1 MKHSETIGKIA
12 GAMVKAQTE
21 MANASKSSKNPFFK
35 SNYASFNE
43 VRESSLPALN
53 ANGIAVFQ
61 TAAHVDGRV
70 EVETIL
76 VHESGEWISG
86 TVSLKPKV
94 DDPQGAGSAITYGRR
109 YGLSAIC
116 ALGAED
122 DDGERSMNRKQ
133 APPLQ
138 KQVIIGQENINWLS
152 RFCKT
157 HDIKDKQILMSKYS
171 FDPYGTTAEQFEPI
185 KRTMESDYQEAAA

>member
-1 MKHSETIGKIA
+1 
-12 GAMVKAQTE
+12 
-21 MANASKSSKNPFFK
+21 
-35 SNYASFNE
+35 
-43 VRESSLPALN
+43 LPALN
-53 ANGIAVFQ
+53 ANGIVVFQ
-61 TAAHVDGRV
+61 TPAHVDGRV

-185 KRTMESDYQEAAA
+185 KKRWNRTIKRQPHD